1 MTISIPVLTEYN
13 GKGINS
19 ALADLKKLTKGQ
31 LASAVSAG
39 ALVDVARRSITA
51 ANEDARSQRLLANTL
66 RNTTNA
72 TTEQI
77 GAVEANLQ
85 QMQYSAGIA
94 DDELR
99 PALQQLAMATGDI
112 TKAQGLMT
120 TALDIS
126 AVTGRDVQTVALS
139 LNRAYQGNVGALRR
153 LGLTVSDTAIKSKDF
168 QMAMEEIQPA
178 VQGAAAEAAKGADGA
193 WKRLGLVIGDGQEIL
208 GSYLNEGLL
217 PVLEATVELGRKANT
232 TAGEQ
237 GWLAK
242 TLTFVKDSLVNQ
254 IAPWRTYTNNVE
266 DADKASTDLNST
278 LRATAGNFRMVEQ
291 SQRGLFDD
299 ITRKRTEAAA
309 AAAEKAR
316 QAAKRLADENRQ
328 RLASALDYAKQKLEQ
343 VTQAS
348 DAYRDSIRDTVTGFV
363 SLSDAVSGA
372 TDREDNYN
380 RALEERRQ
388 AYEELAKLQ
397 SVVFDAATGKTT
409 VADAEDLA
417 DAMERVAKAE
427 GAVATA
433 QGQRKSYSQLFAEQI
448 TAAKSFGESLKT
460 LVEKGLEP
468 AGLQQLLNLGPVAGA
483 QVAKDILAGTAGLTV
498 SGLNADLTAVA
509 GAGLALGG
517 ASAGQQYGAAILGA
531 QGAVGAATMAQ
542 IMNVTINAPSADP
555 DKVVQ
560 AIVEW
565 SKRNGKLPQVVK
577 TS

>member
-39 ALVDVARRSITA
+39 ALVDIARRSITA

-66 RNTTNA
+66 RNTTSA

-77 GAVEANLQ
+77 AAVEKNLQ
-85 QMQYSAGIA
+85 GLQYSAGIA

-112 TKAQGLMT
+112 TKAQQLMT

-153 LGLTVSDTAIKSKDF
+153 LGLTISDTAVKSKDF
-168 QMAMEEIQPA
+168 QLAMEEIQPA

-208 GSYLNEGLL
+208 GNYLNEGLL
-217 PVLEATVELGRKANT
+217 PVLEATVELGQKANT
-232 TAGEQ
+232 AAGEQ

-242 TLTFVKDSLVNQ
+242 SLNFVKDSLVNQ
-254 IAPWRTYTNNVE
+254 QLPWRRFTSNVDE
-266 DADKASTDLNST
+266 ANKASTDLNST

-299 ITRKRTEAAA
+299 VTAKREEEARKRKERAAA
-309 AAAEKAR
+309 AAKKLAEA
-316 QAAKRLADENRQ
+316 NRQ
-328 RLASALDYAKQKLEQ
+328 TLASALDYAKQKLEQ
-343 VTQAS
+343 ITQAS
-348 DAYRDSIRDTVTGFV
+348 DAYRDSITSTVTGFV
-363 SLSDAVSGA
+363 NLSDAVSGA
-372 TDREDNYN
+372 TDREDAYN

-397 SVVFDAATGKTT
+397 TVVFDAATGKTT
-409 VADAEDLA
+409 VADAQDLA

-427 GAVATA
+427 TAVTAAT
-433 QGQRKSYSQLFAEQI
+433 GQRKSYSTLFKEQI
-448 TAAKSFGESLKT
+448 EAAKSFGQSLKT
-460 LVEKGLEP
+460 LVDQGLQA

-483 QVAKDILAGTAGLTV
+483 QVAKDILAGTGKLSV
-498 SGLNADLTAVA
+498 STLNSDLAAVA
-509 GAGLALGG
+509 TAGETLGV
-517 ASAGQQYGAAILGA
+517 ATAGQVYGAQILGA
-531 QGAVGAATMAQ
+531 QSAVNATTMAATNN
-542 IMNVTINAPSADP
+542 ITIQATSADP
-555 DKVVQ
+555 DK
-560 AIVEW
+560 IVEALVTW
-565 SKRNGKLPQVVK
+565 SKRNGKLPAVVK
-577 TS
+577 VS